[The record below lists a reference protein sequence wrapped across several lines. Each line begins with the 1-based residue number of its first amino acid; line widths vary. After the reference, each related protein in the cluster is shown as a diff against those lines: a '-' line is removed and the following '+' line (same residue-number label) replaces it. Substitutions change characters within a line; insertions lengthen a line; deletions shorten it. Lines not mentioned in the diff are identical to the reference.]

1 MLLVVDANI
10 VISALIARASTLELL
25 FSKEI
30 ELVAPDLLFT
40 EVDKYKN
47 LILTKSGLAE
57 EEVNTLM
64 VSIMSKIRIMEFFS
78 FEGFFE
84 KAKEISPDPED
95 IQYFA
100 LALKLDAAI
109 WSNEKRLKKQSAI
122 KVFSTED
129 LVNMLGL

>member
-10 VISALIARASTLELL
+10 IISALIARTSTLELL

-30 ELVAPDLLFT
+30 EIAAPDLLFT
-40 EVDKYKN
+40 EVSKYKN
-47 LILTKSGLAE
+47 LILSKSGLAE
-57 EEVNTLM
+57 EEFNTLM
-64 VSIMSKIRIMEFFS
+64 VSVMSKIRIMEFSS

-95 IQYFA
+95 VQYFA

-109 WSNEKRLKKQSAI
+109 WSNEKRLKKQSAVKI
-122 KVFSTED
+122 FSTED
-129 LVNMLGL
+129 LVRMLGL